1 MRIEYQWLVVS
12 LRRAD
17 GARNRR
23 VDVIFPGGR
32 NVMKIRFDAGRLF
45 AWLAVSCGAL
55 TLGMSAAHA
64 DEDHLSTVVKRGTL
78 LCGTDNATPGFGYLN
93 TKTGKME
100 GMDVDL
106 CKATAAAVLGDPK
119 KVQYVIVTDRSRFN
133 ALRTGQADVVFAHS
147 TVTPTRESAALSI
160 SFLPTNFYDGTG
172 VLVKTALKVKH
183 ISDLNGAT
191 FCTTQGSETEQ
202 MLAGYFKAHNWKTST
217 KALTYQDTN
226 KLFDALN
233 SGRCDAMVTDKS
245 ALAGWRG
252 NASNPAAFEIL
263 PEAFDKSPLAGF
275 VSQSDPRWHAALTW
289 IVSATFEAEEHG
301 ITSANLPTFVKTT
314 DPYLQKFLGVN
325 GTLGKDFGLQPDF
338 VQKVIASVGNYG
350 EIYDRNIGPKTPYA
364 IERKGSLNAAWNEG
378 GMMYSP
384 PWY

>member
-1 MRIEYQWLVVS
+1 
-12 LRRAD
+12 
-17 GARNRR
+17 
-23 VDVIFPGGR
+23 
-32 NVMKIRFDAGRLF
+32 MKIRLYAGRLF
-45 AWLAVSCGAL
+45 ASLAVSCGAL
-55 TLGMSAAHA
+55 TLGMSAANA
-64 DEDHLSTVVKRGTL
+64 DEDHLSTVVNRGSL

-106 CKATAAAVLGDPK
+106 CKATAAAVLGDPN

-172 VLVKTALKVKH
+172 VLVKSALKVKH

-202 MLAGYFKAHNWKTST
+202 MLAGYFKAHNWKAST

-252 NASNPAAFEIL
+252 NASNPGAFQIL

-275 VSQSDPRWHAALTW
+275 VSQDDPRWHAALTW
-289 IVSATFEAEEHG
+289 VVYATFEAEEHG
-301 ITSANLPTFVKTT
+301 ITSANLPTFVKTS
-314 DPYLQKFLGVN
+314 DPYLQKFLGVT
-325 GTLGKDFGLQPDF
+325 GTLGKDFGLRSDF

-350 EIYDRNIGPKTPYA
+350 EIYDRNIGAKTPYA

-378 GMMYSP
+378 GMMNSP
-384 PWY
+384 PCD

>member
-1 MRIEYQWLVVS
+1 
-12 LRRAD
+12 
-17 GARNRR
+17 
-23 VDVIFPGGR
+23 
-32 NVMKIRFDAGRLF
+32 MKIRFDAGRRF
-45 AWLAVSCGAL
+45 ALLAVSCAAL
-55 TLGMSAAHA
+55 SLGMSAAHA

-275 VSQSDPRWHAALTW
+275 VSQDDPRWHAALTW
-289 IVSATFEAEEHG
+289 IVNATFEAEEHG

-314 DPYLQKFLGVN
+314 DPYLQKFLGAS

-350 EIYDRNIGPKTPYA
+350 EIYDRNIGPKTPFA

>member
-1 MRIEYQWLVVS
+1 
-12 LRRAD
+12 
-17 GARNRR
+17 
-23 VDVIFPGGR
+23 
-32 NVMKIRFDAGRLF
+32 
-45 AWLAVSCGAL
+45 
-55 TLGMSAAHA
+55 
-64 DEDHLSTVVKRGTL
+64 VVKRGTL
-78 LCGTDNATPGFGYLN
+78 LCGTDNTTPGFGYLD

-106 CKATAAAVLGDPK
+106 CRATAAAVLGDPN
-119 KVQYVIVTDRSRFN
+119 KVQFVIVTDRSRFN

-183 ISDLNGAT
+183 IGDLNGAT

-202 MLAGYFKAHNWKTST
+202 MLAGYFKAHNWKAST
-217 KALTYQDTN
+217 RSLTYQDTN

-252 NASNPAAFEIL
+252 NASNPGAFQIL

-275 VSQSDPRWHAALTW
+275 VSQGDPRWHAALTW
-289 IVSATFEAEEHG
+289 VVNSTFEAEEHG
-301 ITSANLPTFVKTT
+301 ITSKNLLTFVKTT
-314 DPYLQKFLGVN
+314 DPYLQKFLGVS
-325 GTLGKDFGLQPDF
+325 GTLGKDFGMQPDF

-350 EIYDRNIGPKTPYA
+350 EIYDRNIGPKTPYS

>member
-1 MRIEYQWLVVS
+1 

-17 GARNRR
+17 GARDRR
-23 VDVIFPGGR
+23 ADVIFPGWR
-32 NVMKIRFDAGRLF
+32 SVMKIRFDTGRRF
-45 AWLAVSCGAL
+45 ALLAVSCAAL
-55 TLGMSAAHA
+55 SLGMSAAHA

-106 CKATAAAVLGDPK
+106 CKATAAAVLGDPT

-133 ALRTGQADVVFAHS
+133 ALRTGQVDVVFAHS
-147 TVTPTRESAALSI
+147 TITPTRETSALSI

-172 VLVKTALKVKH
+172 VLVKTAMKVKH

-202 MLAGYFKAHNWKTST
+202 MLAGYFKAHNWKAST

-275 VSQSDPRWHAALTW
+275 VSQDDPRWHAALTW
-289 IVSATFEAEEHG
+289 VVYSTFEAEEHG

-325 GTLGKDFGLQPDF
+325 GTLGKDFGMQPDF
-338 VQKVIASVGNYG
+338 VQKIIAAVGNYG
-350 EIYDRNIGPKTPYA
+350 DIYNRNIGPKTPYS